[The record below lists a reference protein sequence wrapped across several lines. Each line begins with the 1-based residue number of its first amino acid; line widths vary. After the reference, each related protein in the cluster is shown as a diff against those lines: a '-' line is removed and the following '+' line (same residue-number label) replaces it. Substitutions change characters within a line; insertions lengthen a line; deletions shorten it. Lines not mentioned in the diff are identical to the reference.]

1 MSLIENVRNISYY
14 YIKKHYE
21 KYLNKKGKNILTEE
35 EIVSFTEKIFQKK
48 QDSMI
53 KYIKENIDS
62 LNNKKVNRNELNNLI
77 NDIIKDKKLV
87 INRVNYEISQYQKKK
102 QKGM

>member
-21 KYLNKKGKNILTEE
+21 KYLNKKGKTILTEE